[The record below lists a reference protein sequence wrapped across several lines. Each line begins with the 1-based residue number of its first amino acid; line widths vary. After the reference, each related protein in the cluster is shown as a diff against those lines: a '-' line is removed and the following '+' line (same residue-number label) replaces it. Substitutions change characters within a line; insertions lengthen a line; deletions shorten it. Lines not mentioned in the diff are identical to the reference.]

1 MTQPKKEG
9 ATSFPKMFGKR
20 VTSETVESEQRIVSR
35 LLCHYVAGIK
45 RSDLTAGGWRNEGDR
60 PGLPPLGIPCKNAR
74 PPLTNYANYE
84 RSARDTRIFHTGSV
98 HTEEISTPPRAGFRV
113 FPGIVARYL
122 MSIPIIIAALCYPPS
137 FLEASVAWQ
146 FRRG

>member
-1 MTQPKKEG
+1 
-9 ATSFPKMFGKR
+9 MFGKR
-20 VTSETVESEQRIVSR
+20 VTSVESEQRIVSR

-84 RSARDTRIFHTGSV
+84 RSARDTRIFQR
-98 HTEEISTPPRAGFRV
+98 STRKKSRHPPPPPPRARFRV

-122 MSIPIIIAALCYPPS
+122 MSIPRLLSRLSVIHRHCSKRALLGNFEEGRNS
-137 FLEASVAWQ
+137 KS
-146 FRRG
+146 RRK

>member
-1 MTQPKKEG
+1 
-9 ATSFPKMFGKR
+9 MFGKR
-20 VTSETVESEQRIVSR
+20 VTSVESEQRIVSR

-84 RSARDTRIFHTGSV
+84 RSARDTRIFQRSTRKKSRHPPPPPPSS
-98 HTEEISTPPRAGFRV
+98 EIQGFS
-113 FPGIVARYL
+113 RYCCPL
-122 MSIPIIIAALCYPPS
+122 FNVNPAIIIAALCYPPS
-137 FLEASVAWQ
+137 LLEASVAWQ